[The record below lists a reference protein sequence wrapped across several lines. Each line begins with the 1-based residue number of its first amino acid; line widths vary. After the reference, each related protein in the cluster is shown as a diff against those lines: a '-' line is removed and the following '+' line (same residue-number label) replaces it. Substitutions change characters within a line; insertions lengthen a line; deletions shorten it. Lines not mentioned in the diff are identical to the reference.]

1 MLGLRS
7 MIATLGV
14 GTLSLFS
21 SPAAGAATPAGL
33 GATVDLAVSTA
44 GETEVTFS
52 TLPDAR
58 CSLSTAGAAG
68 GLVVYADDRG
78 VVRLHANPA
87 KNISVTALIASCQN
101 GGRQATTTLRFH
113 PVAHAVAAPAVRR
126 SAPLQALLP
135 ANLNAATLSDAQI
148 KQLGLP
154 PRPDA
159 AVGSKAYAQWLRAMT
174 TPVERL
180 APTTILR
187 SDVIHGPARNVQAGR
202 RRLAGAVQQS
212 VFNSNNW
219 SGIVETGSTGQFN
232 YAVEGEWYV
241 PRVSTTPGASPADSS
256 LWEGIDGWGSGDVI
270 QNGTEQDAFY
280 FPFFGSL
287 SSYYAWYEFYPDNG
301 STQFANFSVSPGDEI
316 YSESWL
322 CYNSSGQRFGCY
334 FIEDLTKG
342 EVSPVKYELGS
353 QPALFRGNAAEW
365 VFERPT
371 VGGSLHALP
380 NYGSA
385 YMTDEFAWDTHAGG
399 WRAYTSENYAAV
411 YMYNSGSDLLSWG
424 YPYNSDS
431 SYFFW
436 SNYL

>member
-1 MLGLRS
+1 MLGFRS

-21 SPAAGAATPAGL
+21 SQGAGAATPAVGL
-33 GATVDLAVSTA
+33 GATVDLAVSAA
-44 GETEVTFS
+44 GQSDFTFS

-58 CSLSTAGAAG
+58 CSLGTAGAAG

-87 KNISVTALIASCQN
+87 KNITTTSLIASCRN
-101 GGRQATTTLRFH
+101 GSRQATTVLRLH
-113 PVAHAVAAPAVRR
+113 PVAHAVPRPAVRP
-126 SAPLQALLP
+126 SAPLRALLP
-135 ANLNAATLSDAQI
+135 ANVNPATLSDAQI

-159 AVGSKAYAQWLRAMT
+159 AAGSTAYTQWLRAMT
-174 TPVERL
+174 TAVERV

-187 SDVIHGPARNVQAGR
+187 SDVIHGPARNAQSAR
-202 RRLAGAVQQS
+202 RALAGAVKQT

-232 YAVEGEWYV
+232 YVVEGEWYV
-241 PRVSTTPGASPADSS
+241 PQVSTIASASPAYSS

-316 YSESWL
+316 FSESWL

-342 EVSPVKYELGS
+342 EVAPVKYELGS
-353 QPALFRGNAAEW
+353 QPALFRGNSAEW
-365 VFERPT
+365 VLERPT
-371 VGGSLHALP
+371 VNGSLNPLP
-380 NYGSA
+380 YYGSA
-385 YMTDEFAWDTHAGG
+385 YMTDEFAWDSNAGG
-399 WRAYTSENYAAV
+399 WRAYTSENHAAV
-411 YMYNSGSDLLSWG
+411 YMYNGSDLLSWG

-436 SNYL
+436 ANYR